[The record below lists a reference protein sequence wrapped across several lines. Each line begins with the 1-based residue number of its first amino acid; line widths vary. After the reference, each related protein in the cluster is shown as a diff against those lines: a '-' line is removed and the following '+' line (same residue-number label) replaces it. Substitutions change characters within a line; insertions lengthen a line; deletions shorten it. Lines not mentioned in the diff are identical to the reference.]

1 MGYFIKKTIG
11 VLLVNEKSTSE
22 LNKLVENRKYTDTYY
37 IKKIYFDFISTGS
50 FNFFHKLL
58 TGLVKEIH
66 LFFHLATIWKN
77 RNCTL
82 NFKLKAYNML
92 GTHLQAKN
100 YSSFTVH
107 EKLRMH
113 FFKRIIIKMFG
124 NLLGITFLN
133 KLILLLF
140 RVKRLFQP
148 NLLRGLDCLLVMHGG
163 RISFAQDYLIW
174 FARSKSIATIAIQE
188 NWDNLSSKSFLYQHP
203 DFFATWGEQSSLHLK
218 QIHNY
223 QGVTYEVGSRRLN
236 IFFHY
241 RNLLLQQNKVSN
253 LSIKSTDHTK
263 KILLIGSGDGLH
275 DFNIARECI
284 YLIDQNKQFFNS
296 EYVIVYRPHPYGL
309 NLEKNIQKFK
319 TLSGVTVD
327 IPSKNEDDT
336 YRAELILNSQVVISL
351 YSTMILESCI
361 LNKPCLI
368 PSFIENSWNFKT
380 SQFLDTAEHY
390 LGMSN
395 LEGLFNPDS
404 YEEFV
409 NIVKLI
415 DTNKL
420 LPLNDAKLINW
431 FCSEVNTSDA
441 LYDLIDRSFTN
452 N

>member
-22 LNKLVENRKYTDTYY
+22 LNKLFDNPEYTDTYH
-37 IKKIYFDFISTGS
+37 IKEIYFDCTSTGS

-58 TGLVKEIH
+58 TGLVRKIH

-77 RNCTL
+77 RDCTL

-107 EKLRMH
+107 EELRMH
-113 FFKRIIIKMFG
+113 FFKRTIIKMFG

-140 RVKRLFQP
+140 RVKRSFQP
-148 NLLRGLDCLLVMHGG
+148 NLLRGLDCLIVMHGG
-163 RISFAQDYLIW
+163 RISLEQDYLIW
-174 FARSKSIATIAIQE
+174 FARSKSITTIAIQE

-203 DFFATWGEQSSLHLK
+203 DCFATWGEQSTLHLK

-223 QGVTYEVGSRRLN
+223 KGITYEVGSRRLN
-236 IFFHY
+236 VFFHY
-241 RNLLLQQNKVSN
+241 RNLLLQQNKLLNS
-253 LSIKSTDHTK
+253 SIKSTDHAK

-275 DFNIARECI
+275 DFKIASECKS
-284 YLIDQNKQFFNS
+284 LIDQNQKFYS
-296 EYVIVYRPHPYGL
+296 SDYVIVYRPHPYGL
-309 NLEKNIQKFK
+309 NLKENIQKFK
-319 TLSGVTVD
+319 SLSCVTVD

-336 YRAELILNSQVVISL
+336 YRVELILNSQVVISL

-380 SQFLDTAEHY
+380 SRFLDTAEHY
-390 LGMSN
+390 LGMSD

-404 YEEFV
+404 SEEFV
-409 NIVKLI
+409 DIIKLI

-420 LPLNDAKLINW
+420 LPLNNAKVINW
-431 FCSEVNTSDA
+431 FCSEVNTSKA
-441 LYDLIDRSFTN
+441 LYDLIDRSLTKN
-452 N
+452 